1 MFPQFL
7 KYLYIG
13 QINISLQT
21 AMPVLALADKYDIKD
36 LVQLCV
42 EYMLKHVAKAAHQG
56 KMFLVRIPQFS
67 KQFQQDTL
75 FRGCNTRYRSLL
87 IMKL

>member
-1 MFPQFL
+1 MPLILYFHFSVTEVFPQFL

-42 EYMLKHVAKAAHQG
+42 DYMLKHVAKAAHQG
-56 KMFLVRIPQFS
+56 KS
-67 KQFQQDTL
+67 D
-75 FRGCNTRYRSLL
+75 Y
-87 IMKL
+87 